1 MSLKL
6 DIVLSLNGTDSVAS
20 GLGNVGAKVESVGVR
35 AKKSGQDLADGM
47 SGVGAQLQ
55 RMQGFLLGFV
65 AFDQLTHYAGK
76 AIQMADGWALLNAKL
91 EVATGSAAAAQA
103 SMAGLY
109 GLAQELRVPLSETAT
124 LFGRLTPALREFG
137 GGTAEAMRMTEALS
151 LSLKVSGATQA
162 EAGSAMLQ
170 FSQAMSAG
178 ALRGEEFNS
187 MADAAPRLLQ
197 ALADGLGVSRGA
209 LKGMAEEGKLT
220 TDAVYEALSKQLP
233 KLKDEFG
240 QLPVTVGDSW
250 TRLGNV
256 ALKTI
261 GELNQGGGFTEA
273 LARGIN
279 AVADALPN
287 VITTIQLSFVA
298 LLAGIQKGWVNLKYA
313 ADVAWEG
320 LKFGFLSV
328 FIETSKQ
335 YFAGFLKVIGDG
347 LALVGADTWAAKFEG
362 WGTALE
368 KPIYSAEQ
376 FNNKLSALGD
386 TREKEI
392 AAIDETAIGLF
403 EEALSRDKNAAATQQ
418 QDKASDTLNKT
429 TGLTAKESE
438 KLDGQFT
445 KLAKSLANQTASLQ
459 RTSTGQKQLTA
470 TQELTAKASEF
481 LTKMGDQLTASQ
493 KQQLQAFIQNLPAL
507 EKQSEATTKLTKARE
522 EHKRKLDESLQS
534 LTADLQKAIEERDS
548 LGKTE
553 IQVREVAVARDK
565 ETLALL
571 KARAAK
577 EGHTQVLGDE
587 IQVVKQR
594 IAEGEKLVAVL
605 KDTEGWKA
613 QNEQIEKNAETWNTF
628 SSDIG
633 KAFSDG
639 FQRMLEDGKGGWDS
653 FTDSIKNTFKRTVV
667 DFMYRSLAEPM
678 VLKLSTALGDTSAK
692 SSNSGMGMLGGA
704 GVWGMVAVGAIA
716 AASAW
721 NKSQDEKYK
730 HLTAEY
736 RQSTQSTGGVLG
748 YADAKS
754 ESLNKSL
761 DRLAKVAGDTLD
773 VNYGMYAALLAIK
786 EGIGGA
792 AAGFSRTIGMTN
804 GNIVGG
810 IKTGSS
816 TFDNGYGRFGE
827 GKVVATGLA
836 GLDDDMVSGFLNG
849 LANKVSS
856 AIYNKKTKV
865 IDAGIEFG
873 RQALADVIAAGSVE
887 AFNYANVQTTKKVLG
902 VKTSVKVKTETSDL
916 DDVLKKQF
924 AEIFSGAGDVLSL
937 AAVAF
942 GVDVDSYIKKL
953 VIAPQQLSLKDL
965 KGDELTKE
973 LEAFFSSQLDGWAGL
988 LVGGTDTLLEFQEIG
1003 EGAFETVI
1011 RLAGE
1016 INVFN
1021 NYVSKLNLNF
1031 KQTGLDAVRASQA
1044 IADASGGFDQLS
1056 KNLSSYYE
1064 NFFTEAERFDD
1075 SWNSLSDHIKE
1086 LGFDVVPKTREQ
1098 FRALVDAQDLST
1110 DAGQRQFAALVA
1122 VSGAFADLVPE
1133 TVAMLDL
1140 TEHRFGDFVTT
1151 LGANWETAFGVMGN
1165 ASMTARQ
1172 KLIDFSGGIDALSE
1186 KIGFYYENFYSDS
1199 EKNARV
1205 FAELDA
1211 KFDMLGVTVELNK
1224 DSFRELIES
1233 IDLAVDPERYAAL
1246 LDIAPVFA
1254 QLLGKLG
1261 DAAGQTIGT
1270 GVNATGVSDQQLAS
1284 INQGAESWWQTYQ
1297 PEFKA
1302 QTDQATKTA
1311 DAIVQLTSITESSS
1325 EKIRAEVANAN
1336 TALIAVINDVSALDD
1351 SNNAAVISSI
1361 EQMSRQTVSA
1371 VENAVMSNTRQ

>member
-6 DIVLSLNGTDSVAS
+6 DIVLSLNGTDSVAN

-65 AFDQLTHYAGK
+65 AFDKLTDWARQ

-91 EVATGSAAAAQA
+91 EVATGSASAAQA

-109 GLAQELRVPLSETAT
+109 GLAQELRVPLSETAS

-209 LKGMAEEGKLT
+209 LKAMAEEGKLT

-240 QLPVTVGDSW
+240 QLPLTVGDSW

-261 GELNQGGGFTEA
+261 GQLNQGGGYTEA
-273 LARGIN
+273 LAKGIN

-320 LKFGFLSV
+320 LRFGFLSV
-328 FIETSKQ
+328 FIENSKQ
-335 YFAGFLKVIGDG
+335 HFAGFLKVIGDG

-376 FNNKLSALGD
+376 FNNKLSELGD

-403 EEALSRDKNAAATQQ
+403 EEALSRDKNATATQQ
-418 QDKASDTLNKT
+418 QDKASNTLNKT

-445 KLAKSLANQTASLQ
+445 KLAQSLANQTASLQ
-459 RTSTGQKQLTA
+459 RSSTGQKQLTA

-587 IQVVKQR
+587 IRVIKQR

-639 FQRMLEDGKGGWDS
+639 FQRMLEDGKGGWDA
-653 FTDSIKNTFKRTVV
+653 FTDSIKNTFKRIVV
-667 DFMYRSLAEPM
+667 DYMYKALAQPM
-678 VLKLSTALGDTSAK
+678 VLKLGAALGDTSAK
-692 SSNSGMGMLGGA
+692 SDASGGLGMLGGA
-704 GVWGMVAVGAIA
+704 GVWGMAAVGVVA
-716 AASAW
+716 AVNVW
-721 NKSQDEKYK
+721 NKAQDEKMREF
-730 HLTAEY
+730 TSEY
-736 RQSTQSTGGVLG
+736 RQANQSTGTVLG
-748 YADAKS
+748 NADQ
-754 ESLNKSL
+754 KSL
-761 DRLAKVAGDTLD
+761 SLGNSLSRLADVAGDTLN
-773 VNYGMYAALLAIK
+773 VNYGMYAALLAIQK
-786 EGIGGA
+786 GITGT
-792 AAGFSRTIGMTN
+792 AAGFSRQLGLSGGVGVNVSGLGTTTPGP
-804 GNIVGG
+804 GNSLKKVA
-810 IKTGSS
+810 SEMF
-816 TFDNGYGRFGE
+816 FDNLGG
-827 GKVVATGLA
+827 
-836 GLDDDMVSGFLNG
+836 DMISGFLNG
-849 LANKVSS
+849 ITDGISKNVYSKS
-856 AIYNKKTKV
+856 KKIT
-865 IDAGIEFG
+865 DSGIEFFG
-873 RQALADVIAAGSVE
+873 QSLSDLLAAGSVD
-887 AFNYANVQTTKKVLG
+887 ASNYAEVKTTKKVLG
-902 VKTSVKVKTETSDL
+902 IKASVKNKTEYAEL
-916 DDVLKKQF
+916 DDVVSRQL
-924 AEIFSGAGDVLSL
+924 AGVYAGAGGALSE
-937 AAVAF
+937 AAKAF
-942 GVDVDSYIKKL
+942 GLDVDAYINSLVLAPKK
-953 VIAPQQLSLKDL
+953 LSLKD
-965 KGDELTKE
+965 KSGDELTKE
-973 LEAFFSSQLDGWAGL
+973 IEAFFSAQLDAWAEQMAGNSD
-988 LVGGTDTLLEFQEIG
+988 VLLEFQEVG
-1003 EGAFETVI
+1003 EGAFETIV
-1011 RLAGE
+1011 RLASE

-1021 NYVSKLNLNF
+1021 RYVDLLGLNF
-1031 KQTGLDAVRASQA
+1031 KATGFDAVKVSQA
-1044 IADASGGFDQLS
+1044 LADAAGGFDQLQGYMS
-1056 KNLSSYYE
+1056 GYYE
-1064 NFFTEAERFDD
+1064 NFFSEQEKFAN
-1075 SWNSLSDHIKE
+1075 SWDQLSAQFTKM
-1086 LGFDVVPKTREQ
+1086 GFTTVPQTREA
-1098 FRALVDAQDLST
+1098 FRALVEAQDLAT
-1110 DAGQRQFAALVA
+1110 EAGQAQFVALMGLA
-1122 VSGAFADLVPE
+1122 DAFAELVPATE
-1133 TVAMLDL
+1133 AVLDL
-1140 TEHRFGDFVTT
+1140 TNARFTDWVTT

-1165 ASMTARQ
+1165 ASTLARQ
-1172 KLIDFSGGIDALSE
+1172 KLIDLSGGIDALGE

-1199 EKNARV
+1199 EKNALV
-1205 FAELDA
+1205 FAELDS
-1211 KFDMLGVTVELNK
+1211 KLDMLGVSLDLNK
-1224 DSFRELIES
+1224 DSFRGLIES
-1233 IDLAVDPERYAAL
+1233 IDIAADPARYAAL
-1246 LDIAPVFA
+1246 LDVAPLFA
-1254 QLLGKLG
+1254 QLIEKMG
-1261 DAAGQTIGT
+1261 DAAVGQSIGA
-1270 GVNATGVSDQQLAS
+1270 GINATGVSDQQLAS

-1302 QTDQATKTA
+1302 QTDQATRTA

-1325 EKIRAEVANAN
+1325 EKIRAEVASSNA
-1336 TALIAVINDVSALDD
+1336 ALIAVINDVSALDD